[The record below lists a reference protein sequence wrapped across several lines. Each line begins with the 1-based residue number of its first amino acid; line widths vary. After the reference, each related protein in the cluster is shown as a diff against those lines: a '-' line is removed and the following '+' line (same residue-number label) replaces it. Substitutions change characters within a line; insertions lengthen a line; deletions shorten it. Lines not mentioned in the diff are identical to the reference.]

1 MDSLLEGQ
9 LVTVAGARSSID
21 GIVFDVPSARK
32 VVVAVQDSA
41 RGPVLR
47 TVDRKAVTERA
58 DPGEHDD
65 ALRQLIRRTPSTR
78 RGGPPRGSGSGGG
91 ARGHNRAPA
100 HRTTGR

>member
-1 MDSLLEGQ
+1 MDSLQEGQ
-9 LVTVAGARSSID
+9 LVTVTGERSAVD

-32 VVVAVQDSA
+32 VVVAVQDAA

-47 TVDRKAVTERA
+47 TVERKTLTERA
-58 DPGEHDD
+58 DPGEHDE

-78 RGGPPRGSGSGGG
+78 RGGPPRGGASGGG
-91 ARGHNRAPA
+91 SRGHNRAPA